1 MVDRTE
7 TTQIVREAPEIEAA
21 KLGLLT
27 SAKTLADQPID
38 LPDYQVPGFSD
49 LQKSAFGLAGAATEG
64 WGGRQPDWGY
74 QPMAQGQGQS
84 QKMIPPGM
92 IRPWPEPKPQGI
104 GGYQPLLR
112 EGTQSFRRGLG
123 SLDQAGMAAAGTG
136 GQFGQPRFPFYGGP
150 RGDYLQGPQG
160 QGQSLRR
167 PGPRP
172 PWPPGPPQPPTFTHA
187 LGGQQQYQGGPPI
200 GGMGFTPDYAANIGG
215 MEQGTVGGIG
225 GMGQGAVGGIGGQS
239 YWGERGG
246 IGGQGQFTPSGVGS
260 FFNPY
265 EEAVVQQ
272 TMADIG
278 RQGDIER
285 TRLGA
290 QAVGAGAFG
299 GSRQAIAEQEL
310 NRNVLEQQARA
321 AGGLRQQGYQQASQA
336 AQQAFEEAQRRQLSG
351 TGQERQ
357 LAQQAYEDF
366 QRRQQAGTGQ
376 QAQLGLQ
383 AFEEAQRRQ
392 LSGTGQQAQ
401 LGLQAFE
408 EAQRRQ
414 QTGTG
419 QQAQMRQQGFEDWQ
433 RRQQA
438 GTGQERQL
446 GQQAFEDAQ
455 RRRLQASTTGLSTA
469 QQAFEDAQRRR
480 QQQSQLYSGIGQA
493 QSGIGAQQLAG
504 SQFAQ
509 QAGLRDINLLSTLG
523 GQQQQQAQALAE
535 AHRRTQQEQLYEP
548 YSRVSFLSD
557 IYKGAPSSQTV
568 LGSQLSPS
576 APAPSMF
583 QQIGGLG
590 AGLLGTAVAG
600 KQIGNIF

>member
-1 MVDRTE
+1 MVDRTVTE
-7 TTQIVREAPEIEAA
+7 QIVREAPEIEAA

-38 LPDYQVPGFSD
+38 LPDYQVPDFSN
-49 LQKSAFGLAGAATEG
+49 LQKSAFGLAGAAAEG

-74 QPMAQGQGQS
+74 VQPMAQGQG
-84 QKMIPPGM
+84 M
-92 IRPWPEPKPQGI
+92 IRPWPQPQPQGI
-104 GGYQPLLR
+104 GGYQPNLR

-123 SLDQAGMAAAGTG
+123 SLGQANWAAAGTG
-136 GQFGQPRFPFYGGP
+136 GQFGQPRFPFYGDP

-187 LGGQQQYQGGPPI
+187 LGGQQQYQGSPPI
-200 GGMGFTPDYAANIGG
+200 GGMGFTPDYA
-215 MEQGTVGGIG
+215 
-225 GMGQGAVGGIGGQS
+225 S
-239 YWGERGG
+239 G

-321 AGGLRQQGYQQASQA
+321 AGGLRQQGYQQAAQA
-336 AQQAFEEAQRRQLSG
+336 AQ
-351 TGQERQ
+351 
-357 LAQQAYEDF
+357 
-366 QRRQQAGTGQ
+366 
-376 QAQLGLQ
+376 
-383 AFEEAQRRQ
+383 
-392 LSGTGQQAQ
+392 
-401 LGLQAFE
+401 QAFE

-438 GTGQERQL
+438 GTAQERQL

-455 RRRLQASTTGLSTA
+455 RRRLQASTTGLTTA

-493 QSGIGAQQLAG
+493 QAGIGAQQLAG

-523 GQQQQQAQALAE
+523 GQQQRQAQALAE

-576 APAPSMF
+576 APAPSAF
-583 QQIGGLG
+583 QQVAGLG
-590 AGLLGTAVAG
+590 TGLLGTAVAG
-600 KQIGNIF
+600 KQISNLF

>member
-1 MVDRTE
+1 M
-7 TTQIVREAPEIEAA
+7 P
-21 KLGLLT
+21 
-27 SAKTLADQPID
+27 
-38 LPDYQVPGFSD
+38 
-49 LQKSAFGLAGAATEG
+49 
-64 WGGRQPDWGY
+64 
-74 QPMAQGQGQS
+74 
-84 QKMIPPGM
+84 
-92 IRPWPEPKPQGI
+92 
-104 GGYQPLLR
+104 
-112 EGTQSFRRGLG
+112 
-123 SLDQAGMAAAGTG
+123 
-136 GQFGQPRFPFYGGP
+136 
-150 RGDYLQGPQG
+150 
-160 QGQSLRR
+160 RR

-200 GGMGFTPDYAANIGG
+200 GGRRLTPDYAAN
-215 MEQGTVGGIG
+215 IG

-321 AGGLRQQGYQQASQA
+321 AGGLRQQGYQQAAQA

-357 LAQQAYEDF
+357 LDQQAYEDF
-366 QRRQQAGTGQ
+366 QRRQQAGTG
-376 QAQLGLQ
+376 L
-383 AFEEAQRRQ
+383 
-392 LSGTGQQAQ
+392 QAQ

-438 GTGQERQL
+438 GTAQERQL
-446 GQQAFEDAQ
+446 G
-455 RRRLQASTTGLSTA
+455 

-493 QSGIGAQQLAG
+493 QAGIGQQQLAG

-568 LGSQLSPS
+568 LGSQVSPS
-576 APAPSMF
+576 APAPSAF
-583 QQIGGLG
+583 QQVAGLG
-590 AGLLGTAVAG
+590 TGLLGTAVAG
-600 KQIGNIF
+600 KQISNLF

>member
-1 MVDRTE
+1 MVERTVTE
-7 TTQIVREAPEIEAA
+7 QIVREAPEIEAA

-38 LPDYQVPGFSD
+38 LPDYQVPDFSS
-49 LQKSAFGLAGAATEG
+49 LQKSAFGLAGAAAEG

-74 QPMAQGQGQS
+74 AQPMAQGQG
-84 QKMIPPGM
+84 M
-92 IRPWPEPKPQGI
+92 IRPWPQPQPQGI

-123 SLDQAGMAAAGTG
+123 SLGQAGMAAAGTG
-136 GQFGQPRFPFYGGP
+136 GQFGQPRFPFYGDP

-160 QGQSLRR
+160 QGQLPRR

-200 GGMGFTPDYAANIGG
+200 GGRRLTPDYAAN
-215 MEQGTVGGIG
+215 IG

-321 AGGLRQQGYQQASQA
+321 AGGLRQQGYQQAAQA
-336 AQQAFEEAQRRQLSG
+336 AQ
-351 TGQERQ
+351 
-357 LAQQAYEDF
+357 
-366 QRRQQAGTGQ
+366 
-376 QAQLGLQ
+376 
-383 AFEEAQRRQ
+383 
-392 LSGTGQQAQ
+392 
-401 LGLQAFE
+401 QAFE

-438 GTGQERQL
+438 GTAQERQL

-455 RRRLQASTTGLSTA
+455 RRRLQASTTGLTTA

-493 QSGIGAQQLAG
+493 QAGIGQQQLAG

-568 LGSQLSPS
+568 LGSQVSPS
-576 APAPSMF
+576 APAPSAF
-583 QQIGGLG
+583 QQVAGLG
-590 AGLLGTAVAG
+590 TGLLGTAVAG
-600 KQIGNIF
+600 KQISNLF

>member
-1 MVDRTE
+1 MVDRTVTE
-7 TTQIVREAPEIEAA
+7 QIVREAPEIEAA

-27 SAKTLADQPID
+27 SAKTLADQPIN
-38 LPDYQVPGFSD
+38 LPDYQVPDFSN
-49 LQKSAFGLAGAATEG
+49 LQKSAFGLAGAAAEG

-74 QPMAQGQGQS
+74 QPYGQGPMAQGQ
-84 QKMIPPGM
+84 
-92 IRPWPEPKPQGI
+92 PQGI

-123 SLDQAGMAAAGTG
+123 SLGQANWAAAGTG
-136 GQFGQPRFPFYGGP
+136 GQFGPPRFPFYGDP
-150 RGDYLQGPQG
+150 RSQLQGQNPW
-160 QGQSLRR
+160 R
-167 PGPRP
+167 PR
-172 PWPPGPPQPPTFTHA
+172 PPTFTHA

-200 GGMGFTPDYAANIGG
+200 GGMGFTPNYA
-215 MEQGTVGGIG
+215 
-225 GMGQGAVGGIGGQS
+225 S
-239 YWGERGG
+239 G

-321 AGGLRQQGYQQASQA
+321 AGGLRQQGYQQAAQA
-336 AQQAFEEAQRRQLSG
+336 AQQAFEEAQRR
-351 TGQERQ
+351 
-357 LAQQAYEDF
+357 
-366 QRRQQAGTGQ
+366 
-376 QAQLGLQ
+376 
-383 AFEEAQRRQ
+383 
-392 LSGTGQQAQ
+392 
-401 LGLQAFE
+401 
-408 EAQRRQ
+408 
-414 QTGTG
+414 
-419 QQAQMRQQGFEDWQ
+419 
-433 RRQQA
+433 
-438 GTGQERQL
+438 
-446 GQQAFEDAQ
+446 
-455 RRRLQASTTGLSTA
+455 RLQASTTGLTTA

-493 QSGIGAQQLAG
+493 QAGIGAQQLAG

-576 APAPSMF
+576 APAPSAF
-583 QQIGGLG
+583 QQVAGLG
-590 AGLLGTAVAG
+590 TGLLGTAVAG
-600 KQIGNIF
+600 KQISNLF

>member
-1 MVDRTE
+1 
-7 TTQIVREAPEIEAA
+7 
-21 KLGLLT
+21 
-27 SAKTLADQPID
+27 
-38 LPDYQVPGFSD
+38 
-49 LQKSAFGLAGAATEG
+49 
-64 WGGRQPDWGY
+64 
-74 QPMAQGQGQS
+74 
-84 QKMIPPGM
+84 M

-123 SLDQAGMAAAGTG
+123 SLGQAGMAAAGTG
-136 GQFGQPRFPFYGGP
+136 GQFGQPRFPFYGDP
-150 RGDYLQGPQG
+150 RVDYLQGPQG
-160 QGQSLRR
+160 QGQSPRR
-167 PGPRP
+167 GILPPGPKPLWPPGPKP
-172 PWPPGPPQPPTFTHA
+172 PWPPGPQQPPTFTHA

-215 MEQGTVGGIG
+215 M
-225 GMGQGAVGGIGGQS
+225 GQGDVGSISGQS

-336 AQQAFEEAQRRQLSG
+336 AQQAYEEAQRRQLSG

-392 LSGTGQQAQ
+392 QA
-401 LGLQAFE
+401 
-408 EAQRRQ
+408 
-414 QTGTG
+414 GTG

-438 GTGQERQL
+438 GTGQERQF
-446 GQQAFEDAQ
+446 GQQAFEEAQ

-576 APAPSMF
+576 APAPSAF
-583 QQIGGLG
+583 QQVAGLG
-590 AGLLGTAVAG
+590 TGLLGTAAAASSIG
-600 KQIGNIF
+600 KLF

>member
-1 MVDRTE
+1 MPDRTITE
-7 TTQIVREAPEIEAA
+7 QIVREAPEIEAA

-74 QPMAQGQGQS
+74 AQPVARGS
-84 QKMIPPGM
+84 PPIPPRGTM
-92 IRPWPEPKPQGI
+92 ARRPPPGTIRGPQGI

-123 SLDQAGMAAAGTG
+123 SLGQAGMAAAGTG
-136 GQFGQPRFPFYGGP
+136 GQFGQPRSPFYGDP
-150 RGDYLQGPQG
+150 RSQLQ
-160 QGQSLRR
+160 
-167 PGPRP
+167 GPRP
-172 PWPPGPPQPPTFTHA
+172 PGPQQPPTFTHA

-215 MEQGTVGGIG
+215 MGQGDVGGIS
-225 GMGQGAVGGIGGQS
+225 GQS

-336 AQQAFEEAQRRQLSG
+336 AQQAYEEAQRRQLSG

-366 QRRQQAGTGQ
+366 QRRQQA
-376 QAQLGLQ
+376 
-383 AFEEAQRRQ
+383 
-392 LSGTGQQAQ
+392 GTGQQAQ

>member
-1 MVDRTE
+1 MVDRTVTE
-7 TTQIVREAPEIEAA
+7 QIVREAPEIEAA

-27 SAKTLADQPID
+27 SAKTLADQPIN
-38 LPDYQVPGFSD
+38 LPDYQVPDFSN
-49 LQKSAFGLAGAATEG
+49 LQKSAFGLAGAAAEG

-74 QPMAQGQGQS
+74 QPYGQGPMAQGQ
-84 QKMIPPGM
+84 
-92 IRPWPEPKPQGI
+92 PQGI

-123 SLDQAGMAAAGTG
+123 SLGQANWAAAGTG
-136 GQFGQPRFPFYGGP
+136 GQFGQPRFPFYGDP
-150 RGDYLQGPQG
+150 RSQLQGQNPW
-160 QGQSLRR
+160 R
-167 PGPRP
+167 PR
-172 PWPPGPPQPPTFTHA
+172 PPTFTHA

-200 GGMGFTPDYAANIGG
+200 GGMGFTPNYA
-215 MEQGTVGGIG
+215 
-225 GMGQGAVGGIGGQS
+225 S
-239 YWGERGG
+239 G

-321 AGGLRQQGYQQASQA
+321 AGGLRQQGYQQAAQA
-336 AQQAFEEAQRRQLSG
+336 AQQAFEEAQRR
-351 TGQERQ
+351 
-357 LAQQAYEDF
+357 
-366 QRRQQAGTGQ
+366 
-376 QAQLGLQ
+376 
-383 AFEEAQRRQ
+383 
-392 LSGTGQQAQ
+392 
-401 LGLQAFE
+401 
-408 EAQRRQ
+408 
-414 QTGTG
+414 
-419 QQAQMRQQGFEDWQ
+419 
-433 RRQQA
+433 
-438 GTGQERQL
+438 
-446 GQQAFEDAQ
+446 
-455 RRRLQASTTGLSTA
+455 RLQASTTGLTTA

-493 QSGIGAQQLAG
+493 QAGIGAQQLAG

-576 APAPSMF
+576 APAPSAF
-583 QQIGGLG
+583 QQVAGLG
-590 AGLLGTAVAG
+590 TGLLGTAVAG
-600 KQIGNIF
+600 KQISNLF

>member
-1 MVDRTE
+1 MVERTVTE
-7 TTQIVREAPEIEAA
+7 QIVREAPEIEAA

-38 LPDYQVPGFSD
+38 LPDYQVPDFSS
-49 LQKSAFGLAGAATEG
+49 LQKSAFGLAGAAAEG

-74 QPMAQGQGQS
+74 QPYGQGPMAQGQ
-84 QKMIPPGM
+84 
-92 IRPWPEPKPQGI
+92 PQGI

-123 SLDQAGMAAAGTG
+123 SLGQANWAAAGTG
-136 GQFGQPRFPFYGGP
+136 GQFGQPRFPFYGDP
-150 RGDYLQGPQG
+150 RSQLQGQNPW
-160 QGQSLRR
+160 R
-167 PGPRP
+167 PR
-172 PWPPGPPQPPTFTHA
+172 PPTFTHA

-200 GGMGFTPDYAANIGG
+200 GGMGFTPNYA
-215 MEQGTVGGIG
+215 
-225 GMGQGAVGGIGGQS
+225 S
-239 YWGERGG
+239 G

-321 AGGLRQQGYQQASQA
+321 AGGLRQQGYQQAAQA
-336 AQQAFEEAQRRQLSG
+336 AQ
-351 TGQERQ
+351 
-357 LAQQAYEDF
+357 
-366 QRRQQAGTGQ
+366 
-376 QAQLGLQ
+376 
-383 AFEEAQRRQ
+383 
-392 LSGTGQQAQ
+392 
-401 LGLQAFE
+401 QAFE

-438 GTGQERQL
+438 GTAQERQL
-446 GQQAFEDAQ
+446 GQQAFEEAQ
-455 RRRLQASTTGLSTA
+455 RRRLQASTTGLTTA

-493 QSGIGAQQLAG
+493 QAGIGAQQLAG

-576 APAPSMF
+576 APAPSAF
-583 QQIGGLG
+583 QQVAGLG
-590 AGLLGTAVAG
+590 TGLLGTAVAG
-600 KQIGNIF
+600 KQISNLF

>member
-1 MVDRTE
+1 
-7 TTQIVREAPEIEAA
+7 
-21 KLGLLT
+21 
-27 SAKTLADQPID
+27 
-38 LPDYQVPGFSD
+38 
-49 LQKSAFGLAGAATEG
+49 
-64 WGGRQPDWGY
+64 
-74 QPMAQGQGQS
+74 
-84 QKMIPPGM
+84 
-92 IRPWPEPKPQGI
+92 
-104 GGYQPLLR
+104 
-112 EGTQSFRRGLG
+112 
-123 SLDQAGMAAAGTG
+123 
-136 GQFGQPRFPFYGGP
+136 
-150 RGDYLQGPQG
+150 
-160 QGQSLRR
+160 
-167 PGPRP
+167 
-172 PWPPGPPQPPTFTHA
+172 
-187 LGGQQQYQGGPPI
+187 
-200 GGMGFTPDYAANIGG
+200 MGFTPDYA
-215 MEQGTVGGIG
+215 
-225 GMGQGAVGGIGGQS
+225 S
-239 YWGERGG
+239 G

-321 AGGLRQQGYQQASQA
+321 AGGLRQQGYQQAAQA
-336 AQQAFEEAQRRQLSG
+336 AQ
-351 TGQERQ
+351 
-357 LAQQAYEDF
+357 
-366 QRRQQAGTGQ
+366 
-376 QAQLGLQ
+376 
-383 AFEEAQRRQ
+383 
-392 LSGTGQQAQ
+392 
-401 LGLQAFE
+401 QAFE

-438 GTGQERQL
+438 GTAQERQL

-455 RRRLQASTTGLSTA
+455 RRRLQASTTGLTTA

-493 QSGIGAQQLAG
+493 QAGIGAQQLAG

-523 GQQQQQAQALAE
+523 GQQQRQAQALAE

-576 APAPSMF
+576 APAPSAF
-583 QQIGGLG
+583 QQVAGLG
-590 AGLLGTAVAG
+590 TGLLGTAVAG
-600 KQIGNIF
+600 KQISNLF

>member
-1 MVDRTE
+1 MVDRTVTE
-7 TTQIVREAPEIEAA
+7 QIVREAPEIEAA

-27 SAKTLADQPID
+27 SAKTLADQPIN
-38 LPDYQVPGFSD
+38 LPDYQVPDFSN
-49 LQKSAFGLAGAATEG
+49 LQKSAFGLAGAAAEG

-74 QPMAQGQGQS
+74 QPYGQGPMAQGQ
-84 QKMIPPGM
+84 
-92 IRPWPEPKPQGI
+92 PQGI

-123 SLDQAGMAAAGTG
+123 SLGQANWAAAGTG
-136 GQFGQPRFPFYGGP
+136 GQFGQPRFPFYGDP
-150 RGDYLQGPQG
+150 RSQLQGQNPW
-160 QGQSLRR
+160 R
-167 PGPRP
+167 PR
-172 PWPPGPPQPPTFTHA
+172 PPTFTHA

-200 GGMGFTPDYAANIGG
+200 GGMGFTPNYA
-215 MEQGTVGGIG
+215 
-225 GMGQGAVGGIGGQS
+225 S
-239 YWGERGG
+239 G

-321 AGGLRQQGYQQASQA
+321 AGGLRQQGYQQAAQA
-336 AQQAFEEAQRRQLSG
+336 AQQAFEEAQRR
-351 TGQERQ
+351 
-357 LAQQAYEDF
+357 
-366 QRRQQAGTGQ
+366 
-376 QAQLGLQ
+376 
-383 AFEEAQRRQ
+383 
-392 LSGTGQQAQ
+392 
-401 LGLQAFE
+401 
-408 EAQRRQ
+408 
-414 QTGTG
+414 
-419 QQAQMRQQGFEDWQ
+419 
-433 RRQQA
+433 
-438 GTGQERQL
+438 
-446 GQQAFEDAQ
+446 
-455 RRRLQASTTGLSTA
+455 RLQASTTGLTTA

-493 QSGIGAQQLAG
+493 QAGIGAQQLAG

-576 APAPSMF
+576 APAPSAF
-583 QQIGGLG
+583 QQVAGLG
-590 AGLLGTAVAG
+590 TGLLGTAAAASSIG
-600 KQIGNIF
+600 KLF

>member
-1 MVDRTE
+1 MVERTVTE
-7 TTQIVREAPEIEAA
+7 QIVREAPEIEAA

-38 LPDYQVPGFSD
+38 LPDYQVPDFSS
-49 LQKSAFGLAGAATEG
+49 LQKSAFGLAGAAAEG

-74 QPMAQGQGQS
+74 AQPMAQGQG
-84 QKMIPPGM
+84 M
-92 IRPWPEPKPQGI
+92 IRPWPQPQPQGI

-123 SLDQAGMAAAGTG
+123 SLGQAGMAAAGTG
-136 GQFGQPRFPFYGGP
+136 GQFGQPRFPFYGDP

-160 QGQSLRR
+160 QGQLPRR

-200 GGMGFTPDYAANIGG
+200 GGRRLTPDYAAN
-215 MEQGTVGGIG
+215 IG

-321 AGGLRQQGYQQASQA
+321 AGGLRQQGYQQAAQA

-392 LSGTGQQAQ
+392 HPGTGQQ
-401 LGLQAFE
+401 G
-408 EAQRRQ
+408 
-414 QTGTG
+414 
-419 QQAQMRQQGFEDWQ
+419 QMRQLGFEDWQ

-438 GTGQERQL
+438 GTAQERQL

-455 RRRLQASTTGLSTA
+455 RRRLQASTTGLTTA

-493 QSGIGAQQLAG
+493 QAGIGQQQLAG

-568 LGSQLSPS
+568 LGSQVSPS
-576 APAPSMF
+576 APAPSAF
-583 QQIGGLG
+583 QQVAGLG
-590 AGLLGTAVAG
+590 TGLLGTAVAG
-600 KQIGNIF
+600 KQISNLF